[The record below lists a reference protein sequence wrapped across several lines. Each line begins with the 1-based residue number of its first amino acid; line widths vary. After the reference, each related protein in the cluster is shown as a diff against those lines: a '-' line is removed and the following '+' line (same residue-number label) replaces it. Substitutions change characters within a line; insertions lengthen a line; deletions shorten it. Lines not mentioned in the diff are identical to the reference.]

1 MEISPRLIL
10 ALLLVGAACGPDGAR
25 DGDWPVAGG
34 DPGNSRWSS
43 LAQINRGNVRQLEVA
58 WTYRTGDLVPGTHS
72 EMQATPIVVDGVLY
86 TTTPALSVVA
96 LRADSGTLIWKFDP
110 FAKRT
115 RESHVNRGVVYWA
128 QGDERRIFFSAGRR
142 LYSLDARTGIPIST
156 FGDSGSVDLG
166 AGLSRDVGDA
176 YIVATTPG
184 AIYENLLIQGT
195 RVGEG
200 EGSAPGDVRAYD
212 VRTGKIAWSFHT
224 IPRPGEPGYDTWAA
238 DAWKRAGGAN
248 SWAGMTVDVKRG
260 MVYVPTGSATPDFYG
275 GDRAGANLFA
285 NTLLALDAK
294 TGQRRWHF
302 QTVHH
307 DLLDRDLPA
316 APNLVTVS
324 HEGKRVDAIAQITKT
339 GFVFVFDRATGAPL
353 FPIDER
359 PVPASDLRGER
370 AWPTQP
376 VPRTPAPFARQAI
389 TEADLTDI
397 SPAAHAAALRRFR
410 TLRPNAPFAPP
421 SREGSIVL
429 PGFDGGGEWGGAAV
443 DRETGVLYVNA
454 SDVPWIAAMRE
465 SAAIP
470 PASSAPR
477 ASGAGGRAVYAATC
491 VGCHGEDRRGN
502 DRVPSLLSVGNRLSA
517 EQIRQVIERG
527 RGFMPAFPNLRE
539 EDKRAVIEYLIG
551 HAIGEAAT
559 SSSAA
564 SLETTRQKQ
573 PAAPYEFA
581 GYERWRDSSGLPAIK
596 PPWGTLSAID
606 LNTGRYRWR
615 IPLGEHPALPANAT
629 PASGTEQYGGPIV
642 TAGGLVFIAATQDA
656 KFRALDKATGTL
668 LWEAV
673 LPAAGYATPSTF
685 MVDGRQYVVIAA
697 GGGKLGT
704 PSGDAYVAYALPRL
718 TRAAPATA
726 PSRR

>member
-1 MEISPRLIL
+1 M
-10 ALLLVGAACGPDGAR
+10 
-25 DGDWPVAGG
+25 
-34 DPGNSRWSS
+34 
-43 LAQINRGNVRQLEVA
+43 A
-58 WTYRTGDLVPGTHS
+58 WTYHAGDVEPGVHS
-72 EMQATPIVVDGVLY
+72 EMQATPIVVDRVLY
-86 TTTPALSVVA
+86 STTPALSVIA

-110 FAKRT
+110 FTKRP
-115 RESHVNRGVVYWA
+115 REAHVNRGVAYWA
-128 QGDERRIFFSAGRR
+128 KGDDRRIFFSAGRR
-142 LYSLDARTGIPIST
+142 LYALDARTGTPIPT
-156 FGDSGSVDLG
+156 FGDSGSVDL
-166 AGLSRDVGDA
+166 AVGLGREIGDA
-176 YIVATTPG
+176 YIVATTAG
-184 AIYENLLIQGT
+184 TIYENLLIQGT

-212 VRTGKIAWSFHT
+212 VRTGKIAWAFHT
-224 IPRPGEPGYDTWAA
+224 IPHPGETGYDSWPA
-238 DAWKRAGGAN
+238 DAWKTAGGAN
-248 SWAGMTVDVKRG
+248 SWAGMAVDSTRG
-260 MVYVPTGSATPDFYG
+260 IVYVPTGSATPDFYG
-275 GDRAGANLFA
+275 GGRAGANLFA
-285 NTLLALDAK
+285 NTLLALDAR

-324 HEGKRVDAIAQITKT
+324 HEGKQVDAIAQITKT
-339 GFVFVFDRATGAPL
+339 GFVFVFDRATGTPL

-370 AWPTQP
+370 AWLTQP
-376 VPRTPAPFARQAI
+376 VPRAPAPFARQAI
-389 TEADLTDI
+389 TDADLTDI
-397 SPAAHAAALRRFR
+397 SPSAHAAALRRFR
-410 TLRPNAPFAPP
+410 TLRPNAPFTPP

-465 SAAIP
+465 RAVIP

-477 ASGAGGRAVYAATC
+477 AGRGRAVYEATC

-502 DRVPSLLSVGNRLSA
+502 DRVASLLGVGERLSA

-527 RGFMPAFPNLRE
+527 RGFMPAFANLGDA
-539 EDKRAVIEYLIG
+539 DKRAVIEYLVG
-551 HAIGEAAT
+551 HVRGEAADL
-559 SSSAA
+559 SSAA
-564 SLETTRQKQ
+564 GLKTTRQKQ
-573 PAAPYEFA
+573 PDTPYEFA

-606 LNTGRYRWR
+606 LNTGEYRWR
-615 IPLGEHPALPANAT
+615 IPLGQHPALPASTT

-656 KFRALDKATGTL
+656 RFRAFDKATGML
-668 LWEAV
+668 LWEAA

-718 TRAAPATA
+718 TRAVPATA